1 MMHVTKAEMPKSADA
16 ESEEA
21 TSCSQAG
28 PQLREKD
35 NKLATKLLIPNLIYL
50 KERQGFI
57 RD

>member
-1 MMHVTKAEMPKSADA
+1 MHVTKAEMPKSADA

-21 TSCSQAG
+21 TSLSQAG